1 MIYIYLTYYSEE
13 RVLKKKTYQCLG
25 NTKCYELRKSLT
37 FVPNVNMNQNQNCE
51 KMPFRAVFITPWKDV
66 TF

>member
-1 MIYIYLTYYSEE
+1 MIYISYLLLRRKSF
-13 RVLKKKTYQCLG
+13 LKKTYQCLG

-51 KMPFRAVFITPWKDV
+51 KMPFRTVFITPWKDV